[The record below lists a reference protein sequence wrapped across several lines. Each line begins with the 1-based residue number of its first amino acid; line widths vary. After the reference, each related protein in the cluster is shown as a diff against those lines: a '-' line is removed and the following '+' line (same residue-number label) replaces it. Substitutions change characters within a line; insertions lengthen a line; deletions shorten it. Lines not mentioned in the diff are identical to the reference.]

1 MDLAEGYCRH
11 FLHYC
16 FNDSLLFLMFQ
27 LGAQQFSSHRMFK
40 QSAPEL
46 FTHDEVLL
54 QLQDSV
60 YRYHILRTHVSHAI
74 EKFGALSYSKI
85 DNKFSIVNPFINING
100 TDIPSLINESN
111 RFRVL
116 GKQYPTNVCDS
127 LQVSNFVKN
136 KVESMITHVNN
147 QTILPA
153 MKAKIIELCFP
164 QFLRWF
170 LQVHE
175 ISITFYRGRNITVV
189 DKKLLRAG

>member
-1 MDLAEGYCRH
+1 MIKVNSSNFVIHVYSDLGRSET
-11 FLHYC
+11 
-16 FNDSLLFLMFQ
+16 SVVLLFNLLFR
-27 LGAQQFSSHRMFK
+27 GFSWTRCLE
-40 QSAPEL
+40 A
-46 FTHDEVLL
+46 
-54 QLQDSV
+54 
-60 YRYHILRTHVSHAI
+60 AI

-189 DKKLLRAG
+189 DKSS